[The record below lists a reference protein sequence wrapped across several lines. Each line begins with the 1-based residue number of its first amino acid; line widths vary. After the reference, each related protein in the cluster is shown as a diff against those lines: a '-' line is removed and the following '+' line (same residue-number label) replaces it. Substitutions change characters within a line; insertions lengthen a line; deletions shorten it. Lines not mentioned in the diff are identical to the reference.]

1 MMQQVNC
8 PKTARI
14 DKGILIWLLGVGLMG
29 LAGVLLGACSNQM
42 PPSGGP
48 KDSLRPVLRRSIP
61 RHQSTNYQ
69 GQVVILEFDEW
80 VKEKNLRQELLI
92 TPPGTR
98 FTHQIKR
105 TQVEIQ
111 FEEPLRENTTY
122 SINFRNSI
130 VDITEGNIA
139 LSDTVRLR
147 PLKIAFS
154 TGPVIDSAHISGQVR
169 RRLSNDT
176 LSNVV
181 VALYRSDDTLRV
193 DKHKPYY
200 FTLSEKTGRFELENL
215 RLGDYQLFAFQDLNN
230 NLIYDEREAFDF
242 LSRPIRLGADTAFL
256 DNVDLFLAPE
266 DKSPPEIRRS
276 NPAGNAYEILF
287 SEGLT
292 QCRAFT
298 QNPADSAKIAYALQ
312 DNGNT
317 LTLFNPKATF
327 DSLALR
333 IEALDSAGN
342 FAQLETNIQFRENR
356 DEKNRRGRTLKSGS
370 SLTIDIIPVGK
381 TGFDKE
387 VDFSLD
393 FNVPIQSIQ
402 FSQIRYLPDGD
413 STRIAPLLYPDSSQ
427 HYQWNENRS
436 RLRVY
441 RPTLRYQKSIQL
453 LVDSVAF
460 ISVMGDSSRAF
471 QKVISR
477 KDVNDFG
484 SIYGKVQTQEPAYIV
499 QLLDAKNEIVAETA
513 NTPQFEFNFLP
524 AGDYRLRIVLDRN
537 QNGRWDPSDWKNGVR
552 AEELLFPVL
561 PNEGKLRE
569 RWDIEA
575 QINF

>member
-1 MMQQVNC
+1 MQEVSC
-8 PKTARI
+8 PKIARI
-14 DKGILIWLLGVGLMG
+14 NEGLLLWM
-29 LAGVLLGACSNQM
+29 AGVFLIGLGGALLGACSNQM

-61 RHQSTNYQ
+61 RHQSNNYN
-69 GQVVILEFDEW
+69 GQTVILEFDEW

-92 TPPGTR
+92 TPPGTK

-105 TQVEIQ
+105 TQVEIR

-122 SINFRNSI
+122 SLNFRNSI

-181 VALYRSDDTLRV
+181 VALYRTDDTLRV

-215 RLGDYQLFAFQDLNN
+215 RLGNYQLFAFQDQNN
-230 NLIYDEREAFDF
+230 NLIYDEKEAFDF
-242 LSRPIRLGADTAFL
+242 LIQPIRLGADTTFL
-256 DNVDLFLAPE
+256 DDLALFLAPE

-292 QCRAFT
+292 QCRALAL
-298 QNPADSAKIAYALQ
+298 NPADSAKIAYILQ

-317 LTLFNPKATF
+317 LTLFNPESTF
-327 DSLALR
+327 DSLALA

-342 FAQLETNIQFRENR
+342 FARIETSIQFRENR
-356 DEKNRRGRTLKSGS
+356 DERNRRGRALKANA
-370 SLTIDIIPVGK
+370 SLAINVSPAGK

-387 VDFSLD
+387 VDFFLD
-393 FNVPIQSIQ
+393 FSVPIQSIQ
-402 FSQIRYLPDGD
+402 FSQIRFLPDGD
-413 STRIAPLLYPDSSQ
+413 STRLAPLLYPDSSQ

-441 RPTLRYQKSIQL
+441 RPGLRYQKNIQL

-471 QKVISR
+471 QQVISR
-477 KDVNDFG
+477 KDADDFG
-484 SIYGKVQTQEPAYIV
+484 SIYGTVQTQEPAFLV
-499 QLLDAKNEIVAETA
+499 QLLDAKNEVVAETA
-513 NTPQFEFNFLP
+513 NAFKFEFQFLP

-552 AEELLFPVL
+552 AEELLFPIL

-569 RWDIEA
+569 RWDIET